1 MSASDE
7 TPQNDSVR
15 EIEQEIERTRGQL
28 ADTVE
33 ALAYK
38 ADVPTR
44 AREKATAVKERAA
57 EKATVV
63 KHVAAEKATVAKHVA
78 SEKAM
83 LAKDRASETAT
94 HTAHLARS
102 KADDAVHTAKDSPP
116 RTKLTIGAGAAAFVA
131 AVASVWYVVRR
142 RRS

>member
-1 MSASDE
+1 MSE
-7 TPQNDSVR
+7 PGKPQQNESVQ

-44 AREKATAVKERAA
+44 AKEKATAVKERAA
-57 EKATVV
+57 EKATHAR
-63 KHVAAEKATVAKHVA
+63 HVAAEKATQ
-78 SEKAM
+78 
-83 LAKDRASETAT
+83 AKDRASETAT
-94 HTAHLARS
+94 HTAHVARQ
-102 KADDAVHTAKDSPP
+102 KADGAVHTAQESPP
-116 RTKLTIGAGAAAFVA
+116 RTRAAIGAGAAAFVA